1 MKRRRDGDGSFN
13 GGSGLNPLARGAS
26 ALPPGP
32 PILTARR
39 RAVEG
44 DAPANRQPVPALGHP
59 EIYNAIE
66 LSCRRNG
73 WGIAIDESNRLD
85 FVPMVK
91 AEESK

>member
-1 MKRRRDGDGSFN
+1 MSEQNNNEEYRLTFK
-13 GGSGLNPLARGAS
+13 GLLS
-26 ALPPGP
+26 IYLPEK
-32 PILTARR
+32 TMT
-39 RAVEG
+39 
-44 DAPANRQPVPALGHP
+44 